1 MSTLRVDSI
10 RGQTTDNTPKYLVQV
25 KHTQG
30 HFAYQEV
37 TTTSYVEVTNMNLT
51 ITPKFVDSKI
61 KILVQANWWLTTDA
75 ANYCMLT
82 LYRDIGGGGYS
93 NLADDTTYDALTW
106 YAPAKNATLG
116 DTAILNYIDTPNT
129 TDEITYKLYCRKY
142 DGTNHVRIKY
152 AQTSSLMT
160 AEEIAQ

>member
-10 RGQTTDNTPKYLVQV
+10 RGQTADNTPKYLVQV

-61 KILVQANWWLTTDA
+61 KISTQVSWWLTSDA
-75 ANYCMLT
+75 KNYMLLT
-82 LYRDIGGGGYS
+82 YYRDIGGGGYS
-93 NLADDTTYDALTW
+93 NLADDTTYDAMQF
-106 YAPAKNATLG
+106 YAPAKTATSNNC
-116 DTAILNYIDTPNT
+116 AILNFIDTPNT
-129 TDEITYKLYCRKY
+129 TSAVTYKLYCRKY
-142 DGTNHVRIKY
+142 DGTNHVRLKY